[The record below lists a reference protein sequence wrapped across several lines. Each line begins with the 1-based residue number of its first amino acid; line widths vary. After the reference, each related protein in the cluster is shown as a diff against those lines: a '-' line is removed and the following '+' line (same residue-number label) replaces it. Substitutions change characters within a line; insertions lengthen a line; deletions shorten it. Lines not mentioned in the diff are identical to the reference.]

1 MKPDRNANIAII
13 FDSIKSICHFA
24 QNFLLHV
31 KMADPKPD
39 SDFYFNLDSARK
51 FQFHQSINS
60 LLCRLVD
67 VKKTAV

>member
-31 KMADPKPD
+31 KMADPKTG
-39 SDFYFNLDSARK
+39 L
-51 FQFHQSINS
+51 
-60 LLCRLVD
+60 RL
-67 VKKTAV
+67 